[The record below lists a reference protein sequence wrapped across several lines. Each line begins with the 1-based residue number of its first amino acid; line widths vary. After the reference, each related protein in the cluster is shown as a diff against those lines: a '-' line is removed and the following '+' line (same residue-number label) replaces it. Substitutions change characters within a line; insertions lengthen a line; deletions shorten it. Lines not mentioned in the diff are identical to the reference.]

1 MSLGYVIVDV
11 STDRPLRG
19 TMSLAF
25 GVQKLSDTAP
35 PNPSPVHIEDR
46 P

>member
-1 MSLGYVIVDV
+1 MSLAYVIVDV
-11 STDRPLRG
+11 STDTPLRG
-19 TMSLAF
+19 NQLAV

-35 PNPSPVHIEDR
+35 PNPSPLHIEDH

>member
-11 STDRPLRG
+11 STDTPLRG
-19 TMSLAF
+19 TSWRSA
-25 GVQKLSDTAP
+25 VQKLSDTAP
-35 PNPSPVHIEDR
+35 PNPSPLHIEDR